1 MAQYRAFHVSV
12 ECDEAGD
19 LQGAWVCARRRV
31 RYRALCRHDL
41 HGGECPHR
49 LHAYKGKTL
58 VVVNTASLCGFTYQY
73 DGLQKLYDDYK
84 DQGLVVLGVPSNDFG
99 NQESGTNSEVKEFC
113 ESTFSITFPLT
124 EKNVVKGKDAHP
136 FFKWSKKELGFIGGV
151 PRWNFHKIIIGK
163 DGNAIAG
170 YTALTR
176 PSSKKFISEIEKA
189 LQL

>member
-1 MAQYRAFHVSV
+1 MSENAYSYSFKDINEEDVINLS
-12 ECDEAGD
+12 D
-19 LQGAWVCARRRV
+19 
-31 RYRALCRHDL
+31 
-41 HGGECPHR
+41 
-49 LHAYKGKTL
+49 YKGKTL

-176 PSSKKFISEIEKA
+176 PTSKKFISEIEKA

>member
-1 MAQYRAFHVSV
+1 MSENAYNYSFKDINEEDVINLS
-12 ECDEAGD
+12 D
-19 LQGAWVCARRRV
+19 
-31 RYRALCRHDL
+31 
-41 HGGECPHR
+41 
-49 LHAYKGKTL
+49 YKGKTL

-99 NQESGTNSEVKEFC
+99 NQESGTNSEVKDFC
-113 ESTFSITFPLT
+113 ESTFGITFPLT
-124 EKNVVKGKDAHP
+124 KKSVVKGKDAHP
-136 FFKWSKKELGFIGGV
+136 FFKWSKKELGFIRGV

>member
-1 MAQYRAFHVSV
+1 MSENAYSYSFKDINEEDVINLS
-12 ECDEAGD
+12 D
-19 LQGAWVCARRRV
+19 
-31 RYRALCRHDL
+31 
-41 HGGECPHR
+41 
-49 LHAYKGKTL
+49 YKGKTL

-163 DGNAIAG
+163 DGNAIAC

>member
-1 MAQYRAFHVSV
+1 MSENAYSYSFKDINEEDVINLS
-12 ECDEAGD
+12 D
-19 LQGAWVCARRRV
+19 
-31 RYRALCRHDL
+31 
-41 HGGECPHR
+41 
-49 LHAYKGKTL
+49 YKGKTL

-189 LQL
+189 LRL

>member
-1 MAQYRAFHVSV
+1 MSENAYSYSFKDINEEDVINLS
-12 ECDEAGD
+12 D
-19 LQGAWVCARRRV
+19 
-31 RYRALCRHDL
+31 
-41 HGGECPHR
+41 
-49 LHAYKGKTL
+49 YKGKTL

-151 PRWNFHKIIIGK
+151 PRWNFHKIIIDK
-163 DGNAIAG
+163 NGNAIAG

>member
-1 MAQYRAFHVSV
+1 MSDNAYSYSFKDINEEDVINLS
-12 ECDEAGD
+12 D
-19 LQGAWVCARRRV
+19 
-31 RYRALCRHDL
+31 
-41 HGGECPHR
+41 
-49 LHAYKGKTL
+49 YKGKTL

>member
-1 MAQYRAFHVSV
+1 MSENAYSYSFKDINEEDVINLS
-12 ECDEAGD
+12 D
-19 LQGAWVCARRRV
+19 
-31 RYRALCRHDL
+31 
-41 HGGECPHR
+41 
-49 LHAYKGKTL
+49 YKGKTL

-84 DQGLVVLGVPSNDFG
+84 DQGLIVLGVPSNDFG

-151 PRWNFHKIIIGK
+151 PRWNFHKYLIGK
-163 DGNAIAG
+163 DGEILNWYSSMTSPTSDGLTKQIEE
-170 YTALTR
+170 ALYN
-176 PSSKKFISEIEKA
+176 
-189 LQL
+189 

>member
-1 MAQYRAFHVSV
+1 M
-12 ECDEAGD
+12 
-19 LQGAWVCARRRV
+19 RV
-31 RYRALCRHDL
+31 FLTFCLIFLLNTGSSMSENAYSYSFKDINEEDVINLSD
-41 HGGECPHR
+41 
-49 LHAYKGKTL
+49 YKGKTL

>member
-1 MAQYRAFHVSV
+1 MSENAYSYSFKDINEEDVINLS
-12 ECDEAGD
+12 D
-19 LQGAWVCARRRV
+19 
-31 RYRALCRHDL
+31 
-41 HGGECPHR
+41 
-49 LHAYKGKTL
+49 YKGKTL
-58 VVVNTASLCGFTYQY
+58 VVINTASLCGFTYQY

>member
-1 MAQYRAFHVSV
+1 MSENAYSYSFKDINEEDVINLS
-12 ECDEAGD
+12 D
-19 LQGAWVCARRRV
+19 
-31 RYRALCRHDL
+31 
-41 HGGECPHR
+41 
-49 LHAYKGKTL
+49 YKGKTL
-58 VVVNTASLCGFTYQY
+58 IVVNTASLCGFTYQY

>member
-1 MAQYRAFHVSV
+1 MSENAYSYSFKDINEEDVINLS
-12 ECDEAGD
+12 D
-19 LQGAWVCARRRV
+19 
-31 RYRALCRHDL
+31 
-41 HGGECPHR
+41 
-49 LHAYKGKTL
+49 YKGKTL

-73 DGLQKLYDDYK
+73 DGLQKLYNDYK

>member
-1 MAQYRAFHVSV
+1 MSENAYSYSFKDINEEDMINLS
-12 ECDEAGD
+12 D
-19 LQGAWVCARRRV
+19 
-31 RYRALCRHDL
+31 
-41 HGGECPHR
+41 
-49 LHAYKGKTL
+49 YKGKTL

-136 FFKWSKKELGFIGGV
+136 FFKWSKIELGFIGGV

>member
-1 MAQYRAFHVSV
+1 MTESAYSYSFKDINEEDMINLS
-12 ECDEAGD
+12 D
-19 LQGAWVCARRRV
+19 
-31 RYRALCRHDL
+31 
-41 HGGECPHR
+41 
-49 LHAYKGKTL
+49 YKGKTL

>member
-1 MAQYRAFHVSV
+1 MSENAYSYSFKDINEEDVINLS
-12 ECDEAGD
+12 D
-19 LQGAWVCARRRV
+19 
-31 RYRALCRHDL
+31 
-41 HGGECPHR
+41 
-49 LHAYKGKTL
+49 YKGKTL

-176 PSSKKFISEIEKA
+176 PSSKKFISDIEKA

>member
-1 MAQYRAFHVSV
+1 MSENAYSYSFKDINEEDVINLS
-12 ECDEAGD
+12 D
-19 LQGAWVCARRRV
+19 
-31 RYRALCRHDL
+31 
-41 HGGECPHR
+41 
-49 LHAYKGKTL
+49 YKGKTL

-163 DGNAIAG
+163 NGKIFDTFSSMTKPTSGKFVKVIEE
-170 YTALTR
+170 ALN
-176 PSSKKFISEIEKA
+176 K
-189 LQL
+189 

>member
-1 MAQYRAFHVSV
+1 M
-12 ECDEAGD
+12 
-19 LQGAWVCARRRV
+19 RV
-31 RYRALCRHDL
+31 FLTFCLIFLLNTGSSMSENAYSYSFKDINEEDVINLSD
-41 HGGECPHR
+41 
-49 LHAYKGKTL
+49 YKGKTL

-163 DGNAIAG
+163 DGKATAG

>member
-1 MAQYRAFHVSV
+1 MSENAYSYSFKDINEEDMINLS
-12 ECDEAGD
+12 D
-19 LQGAWVCARRRV
+19 
-31 RYRALCRHDL
+31 
-41 HGGECPHR
+41 
-49 LHAYKGKTL
+49 YKGKTL

-84 DQGLVVLGVPSNDFG
+84 DQGLIVLGVPSNDFG

>member
-1 MAQYRAFHVSV
+1 MSENAYSYSFKDINEEDMINLSDYR
-12 ECDEAGD
+12 
-19 LQGAWVCARRRV
+19 
-31 RYRALCRHDL
+31 
-41 HGGECPHR
+41 
-49 LHAYKGKTL
+49 GKTL

>member
-1 MAQYRAFHVSV
+1 MSENAYSYSFKDINEEDMINLS
-12 ECDEAGD
+12 D
-19 LQGAWVCARRRV
+19 
-31 RYRALCRHDL
+31 
-41 HGGECPHR
+41 
-49 LHAYKGKTL
+49 YKGKTL

-151 PRWNFHKIIIGK
+151 PRWNFHKIIIDK

>member
-1 MAQYRAFHVSV
+1 MSENAYSYSFKDINEEDVINLS
-12 ECDEAGD
+12 D
-19 LQGAWVCARRRV
+19 
-31 RYRALCRHDL
+31 
-41 HGGECPHR
+41 
-49 LHAYKGKTL
+49 YKGKTL

-124 EKNVVKGKDAHP
+124 DKNVVKGKDAHP

>member
-1 MAQYRAFHVSV
+1 MSENAYSYSFKDINEEDMINLS
-12 ECDEAGD
+12 D
-19 LQGAWVCARRRV
+19 
-31 RYRALCRHDL
+31 
-41 HGGECPHR
+41 
-49 LHAYKGKTL
+49 YKGKTL

-99 NQESGTNSEVKEFC
+99 NQESGTNSDVKEFC

>member
-1 MAQYRAFHVSV
+1 M
-12 ECDEAGD
+12 
-19 LQGAWVCARRRV
+19 RV
-31 RYRALCRHDL
+31 FLTFCFIFLLNTGSLMSENAYSYSFKDINEEDVINLSD
-41 HGGECPHR
+41 
-49 LHAYKGKTL
+49 YKGKTL

>member
-1 MAQYRAFHVSV
+1 MRFFLTTCLIFLLNTGSSMSENAYSYSFKDINEEDVINLS
-12 ECDEAGD
+12 D
-19 LQGAWVCARRRV
+19 
-31 RYRALCRHDL
+31 
-41 HGGECPHR
+41 
-49 LHAYKGKTL
+49 YKGKTL

-84 DQGLVVLGVPSNDFG
+84 DQGLIVLGVPSNDFG